1 MIFKDILEPLI
12 VASFPEVSKKKR
24 LDAQNTSEILVDEE
38 FPESSIVARHK
49 FSKFLSCFE
58 YGALVF

>member
-12 VASFPEVSKKKR
+12 VASVPKVFKKQR
-24 LDAQNTSEILVDEE
+24 LDAQDTSEILVDEE
-38 FPESSIVARHK
+38 FLELSIVVRLR

>member
-12 VASFPEVSKKKR
+12 VPSFPELFKKQR
-24 LDAQNTSEILVDEE
+24 LDAENTSEILVDEE

-49 FSKFLSCFE
+49 FSK
-58 YGALVF
+58 

>member
-12 VASFPEVSKKKR
+12 VPSFPEVFKKQR
-24 LDAQNTSEILVDEE
+24 LDAENTSEILVDEK
-38 FPESSIVARHK
+38 FPESSATDSV
-49 FSKFLSCFE
+49 SKFLSCFD